1 MRRLFWMTLG
11 ATVGVLAVRRATRAV
26 EALTP
31 PALAR
36 SLSEAV
42 SELAHA
48 VGEFA
53 VDVRQGMAEREAELR
68 ADLGLDDA
76 GLDGRDLAGRDLAG
90 PDLDRRDLD
99 GVGLGAAPHPALGA
113 GPARLELPGR
123 HPDRIPLPAPR
134 TGRHA

>member
-48 VGEFA
+48 IGEFA
-53 VDVRQGMAEREAELR
+53 VDVREGMAEREAELR
-68 ADLGLDDA
+68 ADLGLTDPGRPVLDA
-76 GLDGRDLAGRDLAG
+76 AL
-90 PDLDRRDLD
+90 RRRRQD
-99 GVGLGAAPHPALGA
+99 
-113 GPARLELPGR
+113 GR
-123 HPDRIPLPAPR
+123 HPGLAGGPADRRSLPTPR